1 MPFQEKSAWIMSL
14 ALLLS
19 GLIYSGA
26 VVSISKEL
34 GHFAP
39 PVLPVLVI
47 FTVILTVIAIIG
59 HIFIAA
65 FAPKD
70 ANSPLD
76 EREQKIFDKAGKL
89 SGYVFGCG
97 VILSLG
103 LYILT
108 HDGNLLFYSVF
119 GSLILGQ
126 LSEYL
131 IQIVLYRT
139 AI

>member
-1 MPFQEKSAWIMSL
+1 MSI

-19 GLIYSGA
+19 GLVYSGA
-26 VVSISKEL
+26 VASISREL

-39 PVLPVLVI
+39 PILPIVVI
-47 FTVILTVIAIIG
+47 FTVILTVIAIVG
-59 HIFIAA
+59 HIFIAVL
-65 FAPKD
+65 APKD
-70 ANSPLD
+70 ANAPLD
-76 EREQKIFDKAGKL
+76 ERERKIFDRAGKL
-89 SGYVFGCG
+89 SGYVFGSG
-97 VILSLG
+97 VMLSLG
-103 LYILT
+103 LYLLA